1 MKNKVP
7 TFTLRA
13 DDPDALRAIFA
24 YGAGLEKPSE
34 KRDRALDAA
43 LEFSKW
49 RDDNK
54 GQGPGGIDDNH

>member
-1 MKNKVP
+1 MKVP
-7 TFTLRA
+7 TFVLQA

-24 YGAGLEKPSE
+24 YGAGLEKLSE

-49 RDDNK
+49 QDAQVAAHNREDEH
-54 GQGPGGIDDNH
+54 G